1 MTVSE
6 LLKKGIELL
15 KNNETENYS
24 NEARW
29 IFEAVFECGKEYA
42 IFHSEDDVESKKA
55 EKYFELI
62 NRRIKGEPVQ
72 YIIESWDFYG
82 ETFSVGKGVL
92 IPRAETELLVDF
104 AMNYL
109 KKFDNPIVLD
119 LCSGSGCIGLCVAK
133 NIPDSTVYL
142 VEKSDE
148 AFDYLLKNKHSLGCK
163 NAIAVKG
170 DIFRGFENYEFPIPD
185 LILSNPP
192 YIEKDLIPL
201 LQREVSFE
209 PACALDGGEDGLDF
223 YRVINDKWLGFCRG
237 AVAVECGEG
246 QAEDIIRLFSVQ
258 CASTEI
264 ITDFNGIKRTVI
276 GYRSGKDAK

>member
-15 KNNETENYS
+15 KNNGTENYF

-42 IFHSEDDVESKKA
+42 IFHSEDNAESKKA
-55 EKYFELI
+55 EKYFGLI
-62 NRRIKGEPVQ
+62 NRRITGEPVQ

-82 ETFSVGKGVL
+82 ETFSVGNGVL

-104 AMNYL
+104 AMDYL

-148 AFDYLLKNKHSLGCK
+148 AFDYLLKNKNSLGCK

-170 DIFRGFENYEFPIPD
+170 DIFNGFESFGFPIPD

-192 YIEKDLIPL
+192 YIEKNMIPS

-209 PACALDGGEDGLDF
+209 PAAALDGGEDGLDF
-223 YRVINDKWLGFCRG
+223 YRLINDKWLGFCRG

-246 QAEDIIRLFSVQ
+246 QAEDIIRLLSLK
-258 CASTEI
+258 CDSTET